1 MLWDA
6 TAGAFSANH
15 GGTGPNKITNVAAG
29 ELSETS
35 TDAVNG
41 SQLFALDNRVTNLE
55 GDIYSLYQGGS
66 KYFFANST
74 KAAAMA
80 GQDAVAAGPAAI
92 AAGVSSVAM
101 GDESL
106 ALGDNSTA
114 LGSNAIAGDQ
124 GSTAVGNAA
133 LAVEQGATA
142 VGNNAIALQQ
152 GSTAMGNDALAWG
165 TQSTAVGNNAA
176 AMGDGSIAVGSNS
189 VANGESSVAMGDG
202 AVADHDNSVALGGN
216 SRTTRGA
223 QVDYDAYGLQDK
235 QTSEG
240 EVNIGNRQITG
251 VAAGS
256 ADTDAVNVAQLKGV
270 SGEIANVDSRV
281 SDVDNRVTN
290 VDQRVTKVEGDVS
303 NIDQRVTNVQNGT
316 DGMFQVNNTSN
327 LPKPKAS
334 GNDSVAGGAG
344 AEATAANSTAVG
356 TKAKAAGENSVAMG
370 NGATA
375 SAKNSAAIGAN
386 SVADRE
392 NSVSVGSAGN
402 ERQITHVAA
411 GTSDTDAVN
420 LAQLNKSVGD
430 VINNANHYTDQRYAE
445 LKNDLHKQDD
455 VLSAGI
461 AGALAQASLPQPY
474 VPGASMASVGVGNYR
489 GQSALAV
496 GVSRISDNGK
506 WVTKLQGSTDTQG
519 ELGVSVGVGYQW

>member
-1 MLWDA
+1 
-6 TAGAFSANH
+6 
-15 GGTGPNKITNVAAG
+15 
-29 ELSETS
+29 
-35 TDAVNG
+35 
-41 SQLFALDNRVTNLE
+41 
-55 GDIYSLYQGGS
+55 
-66 KYFFANST
+66 
-74 KAAAMA
+74 
-80 GQDAVAAGPAAI
+80 
-92 AAGVSSVAM
+92 
-101 GDESL
+101 
-106 ALGDNSTA
+106 
-114 LGSNAIAGDQ
+114 
-124 GSTAVGNAA
+124 
-133 LAVEQGATA
+133 
-142 VGNNAIALQQ
+142 
-152 GSTAMGNDALAWG
+152 
-165 TQSTAVGNNAA
+165 
-176 AMGDGSIAVGSNS
+176 
-189 VANGESSVAMGDG
+189 
-202 AVADHDNSVALGGN
+202 
-216 SRTTRGA
+216 
-223 QVDYDAYGLQDK
+223 
-235 QTSEG
+235 
-240 EVNIGNRQITG
+240 
-251 VAAGS
+251 
-256 ADTDAVNVAQLKGV
+256 
-270 SGEIANVDSRV
+270 
-281 SDVDNRVTN
+281 
-290 VDQRVTKVEGDVS
+290 
-303 NIDQRVTNVQNGT
+303 
-316 DGMFQVNNTSN
+316 
-327 LPKPKAS
+327 
-334 GNDSVAGGAG
+334 
-344 AEATAANSTAVG
+344 
-356 TKAKAAGENSVAMG
+356 MG